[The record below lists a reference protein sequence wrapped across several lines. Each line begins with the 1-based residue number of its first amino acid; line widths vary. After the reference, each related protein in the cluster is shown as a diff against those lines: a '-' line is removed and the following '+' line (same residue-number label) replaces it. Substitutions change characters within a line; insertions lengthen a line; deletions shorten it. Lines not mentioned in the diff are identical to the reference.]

1 MLTLRIAI
9 VALTLIAVSSVST
22 SGGQMPGTE
31 QGQPPDPNRQAR
43 EDPREVQLQKQQEQM
58 LMAARQKRLIA
69 DTAKLAS
76 LAADLKTQ
84 VDNSSTTTL
93 PADLIKKAN
102 DIEKL
107 AHDVKQRLKG

>member
-1 MLTLRIAI
+1 MLMFRIPI
-9 VALTLIAVSSVST
+9 VALILIAVSPVA

-31 QGQPPDPNRQAR
+31 QGQPPDPNLSVR
-43 EDPREVQLQKQQEQM
+43 ENPKEVQIRKQQEQM
-58 LMAARQKRLIA
+58 LIAARQKRLVA

-84 VDNSSTTTL
+84 VDHSSTTTL

-102 DIEKL
+102 EIEKL
-107 AHDVKQRLKG
+107 AHDVKQRLKD

>member
-1 MLTLRIAI
+1 VAGKCRVQNKDNLPTRIGEHWKI
-9 VALTLIAVSSVST
+9 LEKYSYKNS
-22 SGGQMPGTE
+22 
-31 QGQPPDPNRQAR
+31 
-43 EDPREVQLQKQQEQM
+43 KKQM
-58 LMAARQKRLIA
+58 LMAARQKRLVA

-84 VDNSSTTTL
+84 VDHSSTTTL